1 MRKVILAGGDI
12 VGIFN
17 GDVVAVSNAA
27 DGDRVVISLASV
39 LREMSEDSEGGF
51 TDKEIVSYITK
62 WCMG

>member
-12 VGIFN
+12 VGTFN
-17 GDVVAVSNAA
+17 GDVVTVSNAA
-27 DGDRVVISLASV
+27 EGDRVVISLASV
-39 LREMSEDSEGGF
+39 LREMSEDYEGDF

>member
-1 MRKVILAGGDI
+1 MRTVILAGGDI
-12 VGIFN
+12 VGTFN
-17 GDVVAVSNAA
+17 GNIITVSNAA
-27 DGDRVVISLASV
+27 DGDHVVISLASV

>member
-39 LREMSEDSEGGF
+39 LREMSEGFEGDF

>member
-1 MRKVILAGGDI
+1 MKTVILVGGDI

-39 LREMSEDSEGGF
+39 LREMSEDFEGDF